1 VGSAFRI
8 ERLLVMARPAGLDE
22 GEITDKGYVNQR
34 AVLAHRSPLV
44 EILYAQPAPAEVVV
58 AGT

>member
-1 VGSAFRI
+1 
-8 ERLLVMARPAGLDE
+8 
-22 GEITDKGYVNQR
+22 
-34 AVLAHRSPLV
+34 VLAHRSPLV